1 VGDSATSLLFVVSS
15 DTLIVLAR
23 RESQLEFKLL
33 PLPGLAKVAGAL
45 ANGPREAMGE
55 ELALVR
61 PPRRR
66 AAAKLDAFLG
76 EDCEVATSK
85 GLTKSSDTGRNSG
98 TVATS
103 AQESLQPPPDHGSFL
118 DDVGATRAG
127 VGGKPAGQSRA
138 GLLKLSSPSR
148 SSESAS
154 RHSQSSGHSK
164 SKGLQSSFHPSSQ
177 EKRSR
182 SPSQMRSSQLKR
194 TQGESRGKLT
204 NTGGTPK
211 SSSQSSSKE
220 RSSKEYDLAS
230 QIFSQA
236 SSRGSGSQKSSSQR
250 SSNSHTFNS
259 QFSQL
264 SGLRIPRQNPG
275 GVANLPRDELTRAA
289 GHIMGSVARS
299 IMEGSS
305 AMVKELVETVARH
318 HGSGHD

>member
-1 VGDSATSLLFVVSS
+1 MGDSATSLLFVVSS

-66 AAAKLDAFLG
+66 AAANLDAFLG

-98 TVATS
+98 TMATS

-177 EKRSR
+177 QKRSR

-236 SSRGSGSQKSSSQR
+236 GSQKSSTQR

-264 SGLRIPRQNPG
+264 SGFKIPRQNPG

-299 IMEGSS
+299 IMEGAS
-305 AMVKELVETVARH
+305 AMVKDLVETVAMH

>member
-1 VGDSATSLLFVVSS
+1 MSDSATSLLFVVSS

-66 AAAKLDAFLG
+66 AAANLDAFLG

-177 EKRSR
+177 QKRSR
-182 SPSQMRSSQLKR
+182 SPSQMRSSQLKSSMLGR
-194 TQGESRGKLT
+194 SSPVPQSFALT
-204 NTGGTPK
+204 APLCK
-211 SSSQSSSKE
+211 SSLAQS
-220 RSSKEYDLAS
+220 
-230 QIFSQA
+230 
-236 SSRGSGSQKSSSQR
+236 
-250 SSNSHTFNS
+250 TFG
-259 QFSQL
+259 Q
-264 SGLRIPRQNPG
+264 
-275 GVANLPRDELTRAA
+275 T
-289 GHIMGSVARS
+289 GH
-299 IMEGSS
+299 
-305 AMVKELVETVARH
+305 H
-318 HGSGHD
+318 Q

>member
-1 VGDSATSLLFVVSS
+1 MCTCA
-15 DTLIVLAR
+15 
-23 RESQLEFKLL
+23 QLEFKLL

-66 AAAKLDAFLG
+66 AAANLDAFLG

-85 GLTKSSDTGRNSG
+85 GLTKSPDTGRDSG

-194 TQGESRGKLT
+194 TQGGKLT

-264 SGLRIPRQNPG
+264 SGFKIPRQNPG

-289 GHIMGSVARS
+289 GHIIGSVARS

>member
-1 VGDSATSLLFVVSS
+1 
-15 DTLIVLAR
+15 
-23 RESQLEFKLL
+23 
-33 PLPGLAKVAGAL
+33 
-45 ANGPREAMGE
+45 
-55 ELALVR
+55 
-61 PPRRR
+61 
-66 AAAKLDAFLG
+66 
-76 EDCEVATSK
+76 
-85 GLTKSSDTGRNSG
+85 
-98 TVATS
+98 
-103 AQESLQPPPDHGSFL
+103 
-118 DDVGATRAG
+118 
-127 VGGKPAGQSRA
+127 
-138 GLLKLSSPSR
+138 
-148 SSESAS
+148 
-154 RHSQSSGHSK
+154 
-164 SKGLQSSFHPSSQ
+164 
-177 EKRSR
+177 
-182 SPSQMRSSQLKR
+182 MRSSQLKR

-236 SSRGSGSQKSSSQR
+236 SSRGSGSQKSSQR

-289 GHIMGSVARS
+289 GHIIGSVARS

>member
-1 VGDSATSLLFVVSS
+1 MGDSATSLLFVVSS

-66 AAAKLDAFLG
+66 AAANLDAFLG

-85 GLTKSSDTGRNSG
+85 GLTKSPDTGRDSG

-127 VGGKPAGQSRA
+127 VGGKPAGHSRA

-154 RHSQSSGHSK
+154 RHSQSSGQSK
-164 SKGLQSSFHPSSQ
+164 SKGLQS
-177 EKRSR
+177 RSILH
-182 SPSQMRSSQLKR
+182 LKR
-194 TQGESRGKLT
+194 RGL
-204 NTGGTPK
+204 GLPPK
-211 SSSQSSSKE
+211 
-220 RSSKEYDLAS
+220 
-230 QIFSQA
+230 
-236 SSRGSGSQKSSSQR
+236 
-250 SSNSHTFNS
+250 
-259 QFSQL
+259 
-264 SGLRIPRQNPG
+264 
-275 GVANLPRDELTRAA
+275 
-289 GHIMGSVARS
+289 
-299 IMEGSS
+299 
-305 AMVKELVETVARH
+305 
-318 HGSGHD
+318 